1 MRRTWSSGGLCGPR
15 SARSH
20 PISRPRSC
28 SATTTATRIGRSAP
42 RWVSPSAPLAP
53 GCCRPPND
61 FAYSW
66 SPASHFP
73 ALQRSLQT
81 NVSYMPKT
89 DDLLGPGFAWRL
101 RAALDRVQPP
111 HDAPRYLSVTPR
123 GALRTVFLR
132 AAPAVAVGVAGLMLT
147 AYAATGSPNPVIWTQ
162 NAASAI
168 TSITHAPEPIPTAEP
183 SSAPRQRPVR
193 VQSQ

>member
-1 MRRTWSSGGLCGPR
+1 MS
-15 SARSH
+15 
-20 PISRPRSC
+20 
-28 SATTTATRIGRSAP
+28 
-42 RWVSPSAPLAP
+42 
-53 GCCRPPND
+53 
-61 FAYSW
+61 
-66 SPASHFP
+66 
-73 ALQRSLQT
+73 
-81 NVSYMPKT
+81 KT

-111 HDAPRYLSVTPR
+111 QNAPSYLSVTPR

-168 TSITHAPEPIPTAEP
+168 TSITHAPEPVPTAEP
-183 SSAPRQRPVR
+183 SSAPVQEPVR
-193 VQSQ
+193 IQSQPPAEQEPAEAKSEPSKEGSKEPEKPESERSGTPSDDR

>member
-1 MRRTWSSGGLCGPR
+1 MS
-15 SARSH
+15 
-20 PISRPRSC
+20 
-28 SATTTATRIGRSAP
+28 
-42 RWVSPSAPLAP
+42 
-53 GCCRPPND
+53 
-61 FAYSW
+61 
-66 SPASHFP
+66 
-73 ALQRSLQT
+73 
-81 NVSYMPKT
+81 KT
-89 DDLLGPGFAWRL
+89 DDLLGPGFVWRL

-111 HDAPRYLSVTPR
+111 HSAPRYLSVTPR

-183 SSAPRQRPVR
+183 SSAPLQEPVR
-193 VQSQ
+193 IQSQPPAEQEPAEAKSQPSKEGSKEPETPESGRSGTPSDDR